1 MTHQTISQSDFNLIK
16 NFQKIVRYEFYLKLS
31 ELYPNVSDVDE
42 ILGFNEVRKNVFK
55 LSDNREELMANKKIL
70 MDNLEVVFDQVRI
83 CSINF
88 SFLVEFQLSVCWI
101 AGRQENKLQK
111 VNFRSKVSATE
122 ELHGSNWFQLRR
134 FSQHSFFIFRKSKE
148 TFRRTGKLQDGS
160 EIQKNRF
167 SFDEF
172 HYWRFPF
179 TPKSNSSVFTENFH
193 RFFRELQWENFR
205 DCPRANFE
213 VLQQYVLLFLQMWSA
228 EFDHLRIDWALY
240 TRWVFWGLEIV
251 IK

>member
-1 MTHQTISQSDFNLIK
+1 MSFIWNCRNCIRMCRMSTKFWASMKCGRTFSSYRTIGKSWWLTKRFWWIIWRWFSIRWGFVWQIFS
-16 NFQKIVRYEFYLKLS
+16 
-31 ELYPNVSDVDE
+31 VS
-42 ILGFNEVRKNVFK
+42 
-55 LSDNREELMANKKIL
+55 
-70 MDNLEVVFDQVRI
+70 LEY
-83 CSINF
+83 
-88 SFLVEFQLSVCWI
+88 QLSVCWI

-148 TFRRTGKLQDGS
+148 TFRRTGKLQDGP

-172 HYWRFPF
+172 HYRRFPF

-193 RFFRELQWENFR
+193 RFYRELQWENFR